1 VGRGGVNFWCG
12 EHGEGCDH
20 IDCAQEGKKSDME
33 THDWQVLLV
42 LDVARGSVIE
52 WF

>member
-12 EHGEGCDH
+12 EYGEGCDH

-33 THDWQVLLV
+33 THDRQVMRIWM
-42 LDVARGSVIE
+42 VAGGG
-52 WF
+52 